1 MLDILSNIYTKC
13 LQTTLDIK
21 EKWGKI
27 RSIGGMSPSKEK
39 DAATSKWFEEGEF
52 KDWLVKLEN
61 SLPKQVLYSTLLFC
75 SLIPVYFTPIF
86 LIQTFISLFR
96 RVLMV
101 FVLGP

>member
-1 MLDILSNIYTKC
+1 MIS
-13 LQTTLDIK
+13 DIK

-61 SLPKQVLYSTLLFC
+61 SLPKQVLHCTLLYSTLLY
-75 SLIPVYFTPIF
+75 STLLYSTLLYSTLLHSTF
-86 LIQTFISLFR
+86 LLFHS
-96 RVLMV
+96 
-101 FVLGP
+101 

>member
-1 MLDILSNIYTKC
+1 MLI
-13 LQTTLDIK
+13 TLDIK

-61 SLPKQVLYSTLLFC
+61 SLPKQVPHCTVLCCTVLSATQRRSSWSKLASI
-75 SLIPVYFTPIF
+75 SLI
-86 LIQTFISLFR
+86 L
-96 RVLMV
+96 VLR
-101 FVLGP
+101 